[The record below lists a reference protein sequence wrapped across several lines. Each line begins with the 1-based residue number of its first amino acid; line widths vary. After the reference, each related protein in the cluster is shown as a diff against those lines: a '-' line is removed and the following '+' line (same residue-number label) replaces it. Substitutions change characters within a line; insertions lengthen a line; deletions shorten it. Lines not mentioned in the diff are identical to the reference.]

1 MPGRVG
7 RPLSPAGNWPFAR
20 YRRFLP
26 AFRAHSSMSYVA
38 DKAENA
44 SEGDLHTWLRPV
56 VKDTASLAHIEEML
70 GAQPRHH

>member
-7 RPLSPAGNWPFAR
+7 RLLVQQAIGHLRAIADFFRRSEPYSPV
-20 YRRFLP
+20 
-26 AFRAHSSMSYVA
+26 SYVA

-70 GAQPRHH
+70 GAQPRHY